1 MNGTSSRLARDATVV
16 LAAVTLSGGTAYA
29 VATAAEDRDQP
40 AAATRT
46 NAEQAADT
54 AGGALSLQEIA
65 RRARGAVVEI
75 ATTGSDGGGQPFGV
89 PREQRGQGSGFVYDD
104 EGHIVTNAH
113 VVQGADE
120 VVVTFAD
127 GREVRARVVGSDPS
141 TDLAVLKI
149 EEDELD
155 VSPLRLARSSDVRVG
170 DPVVAIGSPFGLEGS
185 VTSGIVSATGRTI
198 QAPNDFAIDDA
209 IQTDAAIN
217 QGNSGGPLL
226 DGQGRVIGVNSQ
238 IESRSGGNDGVGY
251 AIPSDTVRDVVAE
264 IIESGHVEHAY
275 LGVAVEDAPDD
286 RGARIADVRAGT
298 PAARAGV
305 REGDVVTSV
314 DGERVRSGDDLRAA
328 VDEHEPGDTLA
339 LEIRRGGQTRTLDV
353 ELGERPASATS

>member
-54 AGGALSLQEIA
+54 ARGALSLQEIV

-75 ATTGSDGGGQPFGV
+75 ATTGSGGDEQPFGV

-251 AIPSDTVRDVVAE
+251 AVPSDTVRDVVAE

-328 VDEHEPGDTLA
+328 VDEREPGDTVE
-339 LEIRRGGQTRTLDV
+339 LELRRGGQTRTLDV